1 MLVGVGGVILAAGES
16 SRMGRD
22 KALLPWP
29 PSTQPSRLATSTNTL
44 LSAAIDAFS
53 EYCDMV
59 IVVAGKNEALLEPIV
74 YSQAAFL
81 ACNRNPERGQFSSLQ
96 IGLREVLDR
105 GRDSAMITLVDRPP
119 AQLATLKKLLEAFED
134 RGRKWAVVPEYQS
147 QHGHPIIIDRGM
159 MDLFM
164 KAPATANARDLEHAN
179 QQKIEYVPVDDARV
193 VTNINTPE
201 DYAAL
206 AATLGT

>member
-193 VTNINTPE
+193 VTNINTPQ